1 MSIYNIP
8 IRSIDGQENAL
19 LPYDGKVTLMV
30 NVSSKAGYD
39 PKCSKFWSYARTC
52 RQFWQLQKVHDE
64 FKDRGFSVLA
74 FPCNQ
79 FAATEPGTNEE
90 ISAFVKEYYPFVTF
104 PFFEKVDVN
113 GKNEHPLFS
122 ALKGNEKR
130 NYSDTAADQSDAAQ
144 SGQNLV
150 GQAIARIPHGYE
162 KFIVSGDGRMISRFN
177 WQDMPLD
184 EIPRVMGAGWTIREA
199 LDEILR

>member
-8 IRSIDGQENAL
+8 IRSIDGEENAL
-19 LPYDGKVTLMV
+19 LPYEGKVTLMV

-52 RQFWQLQKVHDE
+52 R
-64 FKDRGFSVLA
+64 
-74 FPCNQ
+74 
-79 FAATEPGTNEE
+79 
-90 ISAFVKEYYPFVTF
+90 
-104 PFFEKVDVN
+104 FFEKVDLN

-130 NYSDTAADQSDAAQ
+130 NYSDTAADQSEAAQ
-144 SGQNLV
+144 KGQNLA
-150 GQAIARIPHGYE
+150 GQAIARISHGYE

-199 LDEILR
+199 LDEILG

>member
-8 IRSIDGQENAL
+8 IRTIDGEE
-19 LPYDGKVTLMV
+19 DGLSKYKGKLTLMV
-30 NVSSKAGYD
+30 NVSSKAGYE
-39 PKCSKFWSYARTC
+39 PKCSKVWSYARTC

-79 FAATEPGTNEE
+79 FASTEPGTNEE
-90 ISAFVKEYYPFVTF
+90 ISAFIKEHYPFVTF
-104 PFFEKVDVN
+104 PFFEKIDVN

-130 NYSDTAADQSDAAQ
+130 SYSDTAANQSEAAQ
-144 SGQNLV
+144 KGQNV
-150 GQAIARIPHGYE
+150 AGQAIARIPHGYE
-162 KFIVSGDGRMISRFN
+162 KFIVSKDGVMVARFN

-184 EIPRVMGAGWTIREA
+184 EVPRIQGAGWTIREA
-199 LDEILR
+199 IDEVLG